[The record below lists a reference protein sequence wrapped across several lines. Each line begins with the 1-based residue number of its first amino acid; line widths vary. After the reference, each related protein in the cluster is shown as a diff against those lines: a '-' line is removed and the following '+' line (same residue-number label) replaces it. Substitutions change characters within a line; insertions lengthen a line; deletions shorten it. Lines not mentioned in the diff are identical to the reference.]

1 MPTLKPTPTRKRFL
15 PDSVRRETVVPWD
28 SLPQEVRTA
37 IEECDEDIRKN
48 GSFTNE
54 EVFQEIDEWL
64 ESL

>member
-1 MPTLKPTPTRKRFL
+1 MRLLSPIAV
-15 PDSVRRETVVPWD
+15 SWE

-54 EVFQEIDEWL
+54 EVFQEIAEWL
-64 ESL
+64 ETVDLPSPEPLP